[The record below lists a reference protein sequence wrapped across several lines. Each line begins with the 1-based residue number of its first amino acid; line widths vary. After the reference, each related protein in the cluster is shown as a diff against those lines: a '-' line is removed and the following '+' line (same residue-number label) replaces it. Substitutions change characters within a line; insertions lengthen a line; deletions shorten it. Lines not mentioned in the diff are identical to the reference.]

1 LTEFLRFES
10 AVPDDPDW
18 DGELL
23 TNPAGRRH
31 SELIRSH
38 LAGLFPLRRQPWN
51 EEDYAWE
58 FQVEAGHVTVS
69 VLVGA
74 ADDEWL
80 VLVIPVALLGFLWR
94 TRTQAASRLV
104 ADALE
109 AFLRGD
115 ARFINVCRGLD

>member
-38 LAGLFPLRRQPWN
+38 LAGLFPLRGQPWN